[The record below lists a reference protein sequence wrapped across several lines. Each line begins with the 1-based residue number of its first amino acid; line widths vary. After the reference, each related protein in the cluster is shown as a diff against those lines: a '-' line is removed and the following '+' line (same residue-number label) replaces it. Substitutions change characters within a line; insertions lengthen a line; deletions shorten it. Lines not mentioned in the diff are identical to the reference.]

1 MLQSGV
7 QESTGAFY
15 EKIWII
21 SGGREKDIDLS
32 EVCSEPIKG
41 PVTEYDISA
50 LSQYLLN
57 PNKITLREK
66 VVGCRIYYRQT
77 GGLIRRLMRR
87 LTSSGP
93 EEVSE
98 EVVSPSRIAA
108 PDFDDRHL
116 NAHLNKIRS
125 MLRQYDPV
133 YRKLSTIDRNRID
146 NITAVCEDPG
156 KNRHQ
161 LNLQGGIAEKIDYV
175 LDSLGR
181 EVNVSFNRAY
191 LMNGLFEMR
200 GFNFRTYRPERMYR
214 LLKVD
219 KNGSERYCVLNPDY
233 RLLYWVDDN
242 AVIQYLHILDQSI
255 RNDRNLREA
264 LEMCVR
270 GEARPLKLFFS
281 KQREP
286 GYTENFLPRLYR
298 EAVNALNV
306 GPDVLRT
313 ITQVINNGQ
322 SIVSFNYIPNS
333 PDGRQKLC
341 TNISVLHDI
350 RALEPLKETLP
361 QLYSEIDSRATVS
374 DAGKLYLLDSMR
386 GYQNV

>member
-1 MLQSGV
+1 MNG
-7 QESTGAFY
+7 TFF

-21 SGGREKDIDLS
+21 SGGRPKEIDLS
-32 EVCSEPIKG
+32 DVCSEAVSG
-41 PVTEYDISA
+41 PVTEYDISS
-50 LSQYLLN
+50 LSQYMLN
-57 PNKITLREK
+57 PNKITLKEK
-66 VVGCRIYYRQT
+66 VVGCRIYYRQPA
-77 GGLIRRLMRR
+77 GILSRLSRF
-87 LTSSGP
+87 LSKSAQVQDN
-93 EEVSE
+93 EEVI
-98 EVVSPSRIAA
+98 SPSRIAA
-108 PDFDDRHL
+108 PNFEDKHL

-125 MLRQYDPV
+125 MLRPFDPV
-133 YRKLSTIDRNRID
+133 HRKLSAIDRNRID

-156 KNRHQ
+156 KNLHQ
-161 LNLQGGIAEKIDYV
+161 LNLQGGIAEKIDYI

-181 EVNVSFNRAY
+181 EVNVAFNRAY

-200 GFNFRTYRPERMYR
+200 GFSFRTYSPGKTYK
-214 LLKVD
+214 LLKVRRD
-219 KNGSERYCVLNPDY
+219 GSDRYCVLNPDY

-242 AVIQYLHILDQSI
+242 AIVQYLHVLDQSI

-264 LEMCVR
+264 IGMCIR

-281 KQREP
+281 RQREP
-286 GYTENFLPRLYR
+286 GYSENFLPRLYR

-322 SIVSFNYIPNS
+322 SIVSFNYIPDS
-333 PDGRQKLC
+333 ADGRQKLC
-341 TNISVLHDI
+341 TNISVMHDI

>member
-1 MLQSGV
+1 MNG
-7 QESTGAFY
+7 TFY

-21 SGGREKDIDLS
+21 SGGKPKEIDLS
-32 EVCSEPIKG
+32 DVCSEPVSG
-41 PVTEYDISA
+41 PVTEYDISS
-50 LSQYLLN
+50 LSQYMLN
-57 PNKITLREK
+57 PNKITLKEK
-66 VVGCRIYYRQT
+66 VVGCRIFYRQPA
-77 GGLIRRLMRR
+77 GIISRLLRF
-87 LTSSGP
+87 LSKSAQAQDN
-93 EEVSE
+93 EEVI
-98 EVVSPSRIAA
+98 SPSRIAA
-108 PDFDDRHL
+108 PNFEDKHL

-125 MLRQYDPV
+125 MLRPFDPV
-133 YRKLSTIDRNRID
+133 HRKLSAIDRNRVD

-156 KNRHQ
+156 KNHHQ
-161 LNLQGGIAEKIDYV
+161 LNLQGGIAEKIDYI

-181 EVNVSFNRAY
+181 EVNVAFNRAY

-200 GFNFRTYRPERMYR
+200 GFSFRTYSPGKTYK
-214 LLKVD
+214 LLKVQRD
-219 KNGSERYCVLNPDY
+219 GSDRYCVLNPDY

-242 AVIQYLHILDQSI
+242 SIVQYLHVLDQSI

-264 LEMCVR
+264 IEMCIR

-281 KQREP
+281 RQREP
-286 GYTENFLPRLYR
+286 GYSENFLPRLYR

-322 SIVSFNYIPNS
+322 SIVSFNYIPDS
-333 PDGRQKLC
+333 ADGRQKLC
-341 TNISVLHDI
+341 TNISVMHDI